1 MSFAK
6 RAKAGV
12 KCTRRRIF
20 ELLGA
25 SKSWCKVYQKKNTRE
40 LVTTSGLELLVVKL
54 FEKKLL
60 VVKFEQ
66 RNSKWRRKKR
76 ASR

>member
-1 MSFAK
+1 MEKRREIIGWETKHFRSFYL
-6 RAKAGV
+6 RSG
-12 KCTRRRIF
+12 
-20 ELLGA
+20 E
-25 SKSWCKVYQKKNTRE
+25 SWCKVYQKKNTRE

-66 RNSKWRRKKR
+66 
-76 ASR
+76 

>member
-1 MSFAK
+1 M
-6 RAKAGV
+6 GDLELQ
-12 KCTRRRIF
+12 F
-20 ELLGA
+20 ELIEA

-40 LVTTSGLELLVVKL
+40 LVTTNGLELLVVKL

-60 VVKFEQ
+60 VVEFEQ